1 MSGLFGTM
9 HVSKLGMFAQQSAL
23 NTTSHNIANQ
33 ATPGYSRQHVVLKTA
48 RPITL
53 TGPGQIGTGVNVVAI
68 ERTRDIFLDH
78 QVRRETSNLAS
89 STAKEKYLSKLEGI
103 YNEPSDS
110 GISKLLSEYFDA
122 WQTLSLNPE
131 KLEAKQVVVQTA
143 KQLAEFLNHTSKQID
158 GAISNLEDEK
168 KDIVTQVNT
177 ILDQLNEVNEQIKKV
192 SLMGNNPNDLLDSR
206 DLLLD
211 ELSTKFGIDVK
222 ADGNLNGISITPL
235 GKSEPNLI
243 QDTDDDLKY
252 HLQYNDTTK
261 EFEFIKVD
269 KDGKKLEAYE
279 ANGNEFYLNG
289 DKLIRA
295 DGVVYT
301 KKDGKYVNEK
311 ATPSEITTINKM
323 NPQPKDITFS
333 PSEGT
338 IAGLQSVEETV
349 KNNQKELDNLAKMLA
364 FSVNA
369 IHNDGKDGVKSNFFV
384 ISGKTSSDMDTS
396 NIDGTDMM
404 DGINA
409 ANIAINEDLLKNPAN
424 LNTAVGDDAADGKRA
439 LAIAQLRD
447 IKFSILKND
456 STVMDYETFKKE
468 NGHGKVENGITI
480 FEGNKKG
487 ATTEGYFKSSMNGL
501 GVITQKAKKEIEN
514 QTILLRSLLE
524 RRSSVSGVSQ
534 DEETINLIQFQHA
547 YQANAKMIS
556 TVDELLD
563 VVINGLKK

>member
-53 TGPGQIGTGVNVVAI
+53 AGPGQIGTGVNVVAI

-122 WQTLSLNPE
+122 WQTLSTNPE

-143 KQLAEFLNHTSKQID
+143 KQLTEFLSHTSKQID
-158 GAISNLEDEK
+158 GSISNLEDEK
-168 KDIVTQVNT
+168 KDVATQVNT
-177 ILDQLNEVNEQIKKV
+177 ILDQLNEVNKQIKKV
-192 SLMGNNPNDLLDSR
+192 TLMGNNPNDLLDSR

-243 QDTDDDLKY
+243 QDKDTDTKY
-252 HLQYNDTTK
+252 RLEYDETSK
-261 EFEFIKVD
+261 EFIFVGID
-269 KDGKKLEAYE
+269 KDGNKDEQKLEA
-279 ANGNEFYLNG
+279 
-289 DKLIRA
+289 
-295 DGVVYT
+295 
-301 KKDGKYVNEK
+301 
-311 ATPSEITTINKM
+311 
-323 NPQPKDITFS
+323 
-333 PSEGT
+333 SEGT
-338 IAGLQSVEETV
+338 IAGLQSVESTI
-349 KNNQKELDNLAKMLA
+349 KANKAELDNLAKMLA
-364 FSVNA
+364 YSVNA
-369 IHNDGKDGVKSNFFV
+369 IHSEGGANKGDFFVTTDGKDV
-384 ISGKTSSDMDTS
+384 T
-396 NIDGTDMM
+396 
-404 DGINA
+404 A
-409 ANIAINEDLLKNPAN
+409 ANIVVNDVLLKNPAN
-424 LNTAVGDDAADGKRA
+424 VNTATEDDVADGKRA

-447 IKFSILKND
+447 IKFSILKDDN
-456 STVMDYETFKKE
+456 TVMNYNEFKTANKF
-468 NGHGKVENGITI
+468 GTSTDKKVINT
-480 FEGNKKG
+480 FEGDKKG

>member
-143 KQLAEFLNHTSKQID
+143 KQLTEFLNHTSKQID
-158 GAISNLEDEK
+158 GAFSNLEDEK
-168 KDIVTQVNT
+168 KDVVTQVNT

-192 SLMGNNPNDLLDSR
+192 TLMGNNPNDLLDSR

-243 QDTDDDLKY
+243 QDTDKDKKY
-252 HLQYNDTTK
+252 HLDYVKDKDDEQGK
-261 EFEFIKVD
+261 FQFVEID
-269 KDGKKLEAYE
+269 KDGNKIGVAIELEP
-279 ANGNEFYLNG
+279 
-289 DKLIRA
+289 
-295 DGVVYT
+295 DG
-301 KKDGKYVNEK
+301 
-311 ATPSEITTINKM
+311 
-323 NPQPKDITFS
+323 
-333 PSEGT
+333 GT
-338 IAGLQSVEETV
+338 IKGLQSVEDTINAN
-349 KNNQKELDNLAKMLA
+349 KAELDNLAKMLA
-364 FSVNA
+364 YSVNA
-369 IHNDGKDGVKSNFFV
+369 IHSQGGTNKGDFFVTTDGKDV
-384 ISGKTSSDMDTS
+384 T
-396 NIDGTDMM
+396 
-404 DGINA
+404 A
-409 ANIAINEDLLKNPAN
+409 ANIVVNDVLLKNPAN
-424 LNTAVGDDAADGKRA
+424 VNTATEDDVADGKRA

-447 IKFSILKND
+447 IKFSILKDDN
-456 STVMDYETFKKE
+456 TVMNYDEFKAANKF
-468 NGHGKVENGITI
+468 GTSTDKKVINT
-480 FEGNKKG
+480 FEGDKKG

-534 DEETINLIQFQHA
+534 EEETINLIQFQHA

>member
-53 TGPGQIGTGVNVVAI
+53 AGPGQIGTGVNVVAI

-143 KQLAEFLNHTSKQID
+143 KQLTEFLNHTSKQID
-158 GAISNLEDEK
+158 GAFSNLEDEK
-168 KDIVTQVNT
+168 KDVVTQVNT

-192 SLMGNNPNDLLDSR
+192 TLMGNNPNDLLDSR

-222 ADGNLNGISITPL
+222 ADGNLNGIEIKPL
-235 GKSEPNLI
+235 GGGPNLI
-243 QDTDDDLKY
+243 QDTDKDKKY
-252 HLQYNDTTK
+252 HLEYVKDKDDEQGK
-261 EFEFIKVD
+261 FQFVEVD
-269 KDGKKLEAYE
+269 KDGKKIGAGIDFEP
-279 ANGNEFYLNG
+279 
-289 DKLIRA
+289 
-295 DGVVYT
+295 DG
-301 KKDGKYVNEK
+301 
-311 ATPSEITTINKM
+311 
-323 NPQPKDITFS
+323 
-333 PSEGT
+333 GT
-338 IAGLQSVEETV
+338 IKGLQSVESTIQAN
-349 KNNQKELDNLAKMLA
+349 KDELDNLAKMLA

-369 IHNDGKDGVKSNFFV
+369 IHGKGPNGKDFFQAN
-384 ISGKTSSDMDTS
+384 GKTD
-396 NIDGTDMM
+396 
-404 DGINA
+404 
-409 ANIAINEDLLKNPAN
+409 INEIKAENIVLNDELLRNPAN
-424 LNTAVGDDAADGKRA
+424 LNTAVGDDVADGKRA

-447 IKFSILKND
+447 IKFAIVD
-456 STVMDYETFKKE
+456 E
-468 NGHGKVENGITI
+468 NGKPLSYGEFITKNKFGKVENGVTI
-480 FEGNKKG
+480 FEGNPKG

>member
-53 TGPGQIGTGVNVVAI
+53 AGPGQIGTGVNVVAI

-122 WQTLSLNPE
+122 WQTLSTNPE

-143 KQLAEFLNHTSKQID
+143 KQLTEFLSHTSKQID

-168 KDIVTQVNT
+168 KDVVTQVNT
-177 ILDQLNEVNEQIKKV
+177 ILDQLNEVNKQIKKV
-192 SLMGNNPNDLLDSR
+192 TLMGNNPNDLLDSR

-243 QDTDDDLKY
+243 QDKDTDTKY
-252 HLQYNDTTK
+252 RLEYDETSK
-261 EFEFIKVD
+261 EFIFVGID
-269 KDGKKLEAYE
+269 KDGNKDEQKLEA
-279 ANGNEFYLNG
+279 
-289 DKLIRA
+289 
-295 DGVVYT
+295 
-301 KKDGKYVNEK
+301 
-311 ATPSEITTINKM
+311 
-323 NPQPKDITFS
+323 
-333 PSEGT
+333 SEGT
-338 IAGLQSVEETV
+338 IAGLQSVESTI
-349 KNNQKELDNLAKMLA
+349 KANKAELDNLAKMLA
-364 FSVNA
+364 YSVNA
-369 IHNDGKDGVKSNFFV
+369 IHNEGPNGKEFF
-384 ISGKTSSDMDTS
+384 KTSDGSTID
-396 NIDGTDMM
+396 NIT
-404 DGINA
+404 A
-409 ANIAINEDLLKNPAN
+409 ANIVLNDELIKNPSS
-424 LNTAVGDDAADGKRA
+424 LNTAIADDVADGKRA

-447 IKFSILKND
+447 IKLAIIDKDGNTLSYDDFLKVNNFGKDKDGNILKNEAGNPIVD
-456 STVMDYETFKKE
+456 DDGKPLDKDGNLITDKKGDYAADKIITFGG
-468 NGHGKVENGITI
+468 NG
-480 FEGNKKG
+480 KG
-487 ATTEGYFKSSMNGL
+487 ATTEGYFKSSMNSL
-501 GVITQKAKKEIEN
+501 GVVTQKAKKEIEN

>member
-143 KQLAEFLNHTSKQID
+143 KQLTEFLNHTSKQID
-158 GAISNLEDEK
+158 GAFSNLEDEK
-168 KDIVTQVNT
+168 KDVVTQVNT

-192 SLMGNNPNDLLDSR
+192 TLMGNNPNDLLDSR

-243 QDTDDDLKY
+243 QDTDKDKKY
-252 HLQYNDTTK
+252 RLEYDSNTK
-261 EFEFIKVD
+261 RFGFVEVD
-269 KDGKKLEAYE
+269 KNGKKQDIIYDVKGEKVKFDSTGDFLLDESGKKIYE
-279 ANGNEFYLNG
+279 KQDDKYIPIAPHTGTELFESDIKAASMSNEL
-289 DKLIRA
+289 K
-295 DGVVYT
+295 
-301 KKDGKYVNEK
+301 
-311 ATPSEITTINKM
+311 
-323 NPQPKDITFS
+323 

-338 IAGLQSVEETV
+338 ISGLQSVEDTINSN
-349 KNNQKELDNLAKMLA
+349 KTELDNLAKMLA

-369 IHNDGKDGVKSNFFV
+369 IHNEGPNGKDFFQA
-384 ISGKTSSDMDTS
+384 SGKKDI
-396 NIDGTDMM
+396 NE
-404 DGINA
+404 INA
-409 ANIAINEDLLKNPAN
+409 ENIVLNDELLKNPAN
-424 LNTAVGDDAADGKRA
+424 LNTAVGDDVADGKRA

-447 IKFSILKND
+447 IKFAIVD
-456 STVMDYETFKKE
+456 E
-468 NGHGKVENGITI
+468 NGKPVSYGEFITKNKFGKVENGVTI
-480 FEGNKKG
+480 FEGNPKG